1 MKRWKVTF
9 GLFLLLFALATTVAC
24 AETREEKVDL
34 EGKRVIFAQPGE
46 TIHFTYD
53 VPEGFIVD
61 KEGWSWCFAYTDG
74 RGCTYYDGEYG
85 DSYSESY
92 TYEPTGTHVE
102 FDGKGSITLSNNEMV
117 RVELR
122 IKKPNVDYWI
132 YMHAYVLVADPAE
145 YYTYEIQNGEA
156 TITGYNKDLL
166 RRKVLI
172 PQEIEGYP
180 VTTIGDRA
188 FSDMPS
194 GIGKEFYIPDNVTT
208 FGKEAFAG
216 SAYLDAVRMPQKLT
230 KMGEGVFAACLQMHF
245 LEIPDSLTEI
255 PDDAFAN
262 CWGYGS
268 ARDYS
273 VEQCIGKNV
282 TKIGKGA
289 FGGCWNMGRA
299 WGDGR
304 LPEKL
309 ESIGEGAFQ
318 YCYTIKKLQIPAGV
332 TVIPDRT
339 FQGCERLESIQF
351 DGDITMIGA
360 EAFDG
365 CVALTSMPLSKSLSL
380 IGADAFRDC
389 TALTEFQLAEGNTHF
404 QVQQGALMTA
414 DATRLL
420 TYAASAPQQS
430 FVMPETLTQIDD
442 GALKNLRYLETLTFS
457 PIFSDY
463 QVACLKMQRA

>member
-9 GLFLLLFALATTVAC
+9 GLFLILFALATTVAC

-172 PQEIEGYP
+172 PEEIEGCP

-188 FSDMPS
+188 FYDMPS
-194 GIGKEFYIPDNVTT
+194 GSGEKFYIPDNVTT
-208 FGKEAFAG
+208 FGKEAFAV

-230 KMGEGVFAACLQMHF
+230 KMGEGVFAACLQLHF

-255 PDDAFAN
+255 PDYAFTN
-262 CWGYGS
+262 CWGYGEVNKYS
-268 ARDYS
+268 AEQS
-273 VEQCIGKNV
+273 IGKVEQCVGKNV
-282 TKIGKGA
+282 TKIGKYA
-289 FGGCWNMGRA
+289 FAGCWNMGKA

-318 YCYTIKKLQIPAGV
+318 SCYKIKSLEIPAGV

-339 FQGCERLESIQF
+339 FQGCERLESIQI

-380 IGADAFRDC
+380 IGADAFRD
-389 TALTEFQLAEGNTHF
+389 
-404 QVQQGALMTA
+404 
-414 DATRLL
+414 
-420 TYAASAPQQS
+420 
-430 FVMPETLTQIDD
+430 
-442 GALKNLRYLETLTFS
+442 
-457 PIFSDY
+457 
-463 QVACLKMQRA
+463 

>member
-24 AETREEKVDL
+24 AETKEAKMDWNDRT
-34 EGKRVIFAQPGE
+34 VIFAQPGE

-53 VPEGFIVD
+53 VPEDFVVT
-61 KEGWSWCFAYTDG
+61 KEEWLWYFAYTDG
-74 RGCTYYDGEYG
+74 HGSFGSGSNDDEYG
-85 DSYSESY
+85 ATHFESY
-92 TYEPTGTHVE
+92 TYEPTGIHVE
-102 FDGKGSITLSNNEMV
+102 WDGKGSISLSANEMV
-117 RVELR
+117 RIQLR
-122 IKKPNVDYWI
+122 LNGYDYLF
-132 YMHAYVLVADPAE
+132 AYVLVADPAE

-172 PQEIEGYP
+172 PEEIEGCP

-188 FSDMPS
+188 FYDMPS
-194 GIGKEFYIPDNVTT
+194 GIGEKFYIPDNVTT
-208 FGKEAFAG
+208 FGKEAFAV

-230 KMGEGVFAACLQMHF
+230 KMGEGVFAACLQLHF

-255 PDDAFAN
+255 PDDAFVN

-282 TKIGKGA
+282 TKIGKSA
-289 FGGCWNMGRA
+289 FAGCWNMGRVGRA

-318 YCYTIKKLQIPAGV
+318 YCYKIKSLEIPAGV
-332 TVIPDRT
+332 TVIADRT
-339 FQGCERLESIQF
+339 FQGCERLEF
-351 DGDITMIGA
+351 
-360 EAFDG
+360 
-365 CVALTSMPLSKSLSL
+365 SLMA
-380 IGADAFRDC
+380 I
-389 TALTEFQLAEGNTHF
+389 
-404 QVQQGALMTA
+404 
-414 DATRLL
+414 
-420 TYAASAPQQS
+420 
-430 FVMPETLTQIDD
+430 
-442 GALKNLRYLETLTFS
+442 LR
-457 PIFSDY
+457 
-463 QVACLKMQRA
+463 

>member
-46 TIHFTYD
+46 TIHFSYD

-74 RGCTYYDGEYG
+74 HGCTYYDDEYG
-85 DSYSESY
+85 EGRTESY
-92 TYEPTGTHVE
+92 TYEPTGTCVE

-156 TITGYNKDLL
+156 TITGYNKELL
-166 RRKVLI
+166 RSKVLI

-188 FSDMPS
+188 FYDMPS

-255 PDDAFAN
+255 PDEAFVN

-282 TKIGKGA
+282 TKSVKARSLDAGIWGEWGELGEMVVCLKSSNPLGKA
-289 FGGCWNMGRA
+289 HS
-299 WGDGR
+299 
-304 LPEKL
+304 
-309 ESIGEGAFQ
+309 SI
-318 YCYTIKKLQIPAGV
+318 
-332 TVIPDRT
+332 
-339 FQGCERLESIQF
+339 
-351 DGDITMIGA
+351 
-360 EAFDG
+360 
-365 CVALTSMPLSKSLSL
+365 
-380 IGADAFRDC
+380 
-389 TALTEFQLAEGNTHF
+389 
-404 QVQQGALMTA
+404 
-414 DATRLL
+414 ATR
-420 TYAASAPQQS
+420 
-430 FVMPETLTQIDD
+430 
-442 GALKNLRYLETLTFS
+442 
-457 PIFSDY
+457 
-463 QVACLKMQRA
+463 

>member
-1 MKRWKVTF
+1 
-9 GLFLLLFALATTVAC
+9 
-24 AETREEKVDL
+24 
-34 EGKRVIFAQPGE
+34 
-46 TIHFTYD
+46 
-53 VPEGFIVD
+53 
-61 KEGWSWCFAYTDG
+61 
-74 RGCTYYDGEYG
+74 
-85 DSYSESY
+85 
-92 TYEPTGTHVE
+92 
-102 FDGKGSITLSNNEMV
+102 
-117 RVELR
+117 
-122 IKKPNVDYWI
+122 
-132 YMHAYVLVADPAE
+132 
-145 YYTYEIQNGEA
+145 
-156 TITGYNKDLL
+156 
-166 RRKVLI
+166 
-172 PQEIEGYP
+172 
-180 VTTIGDRA
+180 
-188 FSDMPS
+188 MPS

-208 FGKEAFAG
+208 FGKEAFAA
-216 SAYLDAVRMPQKLT
+216 SAYLDSVRMPQKLT
-230 KMGEGVFAACLQMHF
+230 KMGGGVFAACLQMHS

-255 PDDAFAN
+255 PDYAFTN
-262 CWGYGS
+262 CWGYGEVNKYS
-268 ARDYS
+268 AEQSIGR
-273 VEQCIGKNV
+273 VEQCVGKNV
-282 TKIGKGA
+282 TKIGKYA
-289 FGGCWNMGRA
+289 FAGCWNMGKA

-318 YCYTIKKLQIPAGV
+318 YCYKIKSLEIPAGV

-339 FQGCERLESIQF
+339 FQGCERLESIQI

-389 TALTEFQLAEGNTHF
+389 TALTAFQLAEGNMHF

-463 QVACLKMQRA
+463 QAGMFENATGLKTVNFGEGTLTAIPARFFKGCTSLVSPNAFTGVTSVGE

>member
-255 PDDAFAN
+255 PDEAFVN
-262 CWGYGS
+262 CWGYG
-268 ARDYS
+268 AGRGDYS

-282 TKIGKGA
+282 TKIGKSA
-289 FGGCWNMGRA
+289 FAGCWNMGRA
-299 WGDGR
+299 WGDAR

-318 YCYTIKKLQIPAGV
+318 YCYKI
-332 TVIPDRT
+332 
-339 FQGCERLESIQF
+339 
-351 DGDITMIGA
+351 
-360 EAFDG
+360 
-365 CVALTSMPLSKSLSL
+365 KSLL
-380 IGADAFRDC
+380 
-389 TALTEFQLAEGNTHF
+389 
-404 QVQQGALMTA
+404 
-414 DATRLL
+414 
-420 TYAASAPQQS
+420 
-430 FVMPETLTQIDD
+430 
-442 GALKNLRYLETLTFS
+442 
-457 PIFSDY
+457 
-463 QVACLKMQRA
+463 